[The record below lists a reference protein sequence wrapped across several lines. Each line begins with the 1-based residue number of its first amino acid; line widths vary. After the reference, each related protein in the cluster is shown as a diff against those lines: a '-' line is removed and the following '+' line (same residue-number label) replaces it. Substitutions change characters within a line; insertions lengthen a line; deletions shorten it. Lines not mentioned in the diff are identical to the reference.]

1 MAMKRPILT
10 PRTRKILAGGLSVL
24 LIAWLGFAAFI
35 WHAMHE
41 STDQFGHV
49 MAHMPVAVFLIL
61 PFETMWTHA
70 RSGSLQIGD
79 PAPDFLLTK
88 VDHSGQV
95 RLSEINAGHP
105 VVLVF
110 GSYT

>member
-1 MAMKRPILT
+1 MRWP
-10 PRTRKILAGGLSVL
+10 GLSRLNRKMIAIALSLVL
-24 LIAWLGFAAFI
+24 VAYFAFAAFI

-41 STDQFGHV
+41 STDRFGRV

-70 RSGSLQIGD
+70 RSGTLNIGD

-88 VDHSGQV
+88 VDHTGQV
-95 RLSEINAGHP
+95 RLSELNAGRP

>member
-1 MAMKRPILT
+1 MKRPFFS
-10 PRTRKILAGGLSVL
+10 PRTRTVLIGTLSILLV
-24 LIAWLGFAAFI
+24 AWFAFAAFI

-70 RSGSLQIGD
+70 RSGSLHIGD
-79 PAPDFLLTK
+79 PAPDFVLTK
-88 VDHSGQV
+88 VDHTGEVQ
-95 RLSEINAGHP
+95 LSQLNAGRP
-105 VVLVF
+105 VVLIF